1 MKHSRCDIV
10 YLSCTVH
17 EIYCTYSYWRRVTA
31 SRSFF
36 KDDLTL
42 HVQVVPFT
50 YIFLLNKTWNSY
62 QFFVKKINKF
72 TKKLKIPLLTIYNAE
87 EAREIIGLYVG
98 LRTMFLYSDNTIKN
112 TKPVRF
118 NFNTNDDRWE
128 IYVIFF

>member
-1 MKHSRCDIV
+1 MSLDVFRYQVTICL
-10 YLSCTVH
+10 YL
-17 EIYCTYSYWRRVTA
+17 
-31 SRSFF
+31 FF
-36 KDDLTL
+36 FFFFAEGIPETFTIITTFKQKKVDLP
-42 HVQVVPFT
+42 QG
-50 YIFLLNKTWNSY
+50 
-62 QFFVKKINKF
+62 

-128 IYVIFF
+128 IYGYKITVIDVRHIIINMCKTN